1 MRRIWSRMPRI
12 YIDADGCP
20 VVYLTLEIAHEYG
33 IACYVVCD
41 DAHVFSMEEAEIVI
55 VDQGKDHVDY
65 EILRR
70 LHPDDIVVTQDYG
83 LAAMA
88 LSKNARPIS
97 QNGVLYTS
105 DNMDGL
111 LAQRHFYAKQRKIS
125 HRFGSVKKRSTADD
139 RAFIQALR
147 KLLDTV

>member
-1 MRRIWSRMPRI
+1 MPRI

-33 IACYVVCD
+33 IVCYVVCD
-41 DAHVFSMEEAEIVI
+41 DAHVFSMEEAEIII

-65 EILRR
+65 LRR

-111 LAQRHFYAKQRKIS
+111 LTQRHFCAKQRRIS
-125 HRFGSVKKRSTADD
+125 HRFGSVKKRSATDD

-147 KLLDTV
+147 KLLDTI